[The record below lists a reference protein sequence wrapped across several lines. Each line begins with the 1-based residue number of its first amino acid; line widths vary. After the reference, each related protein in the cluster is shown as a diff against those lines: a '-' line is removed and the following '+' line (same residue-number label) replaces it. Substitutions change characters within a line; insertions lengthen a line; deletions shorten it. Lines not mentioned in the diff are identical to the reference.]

1 MTLALI
7 VVSVL
12 AVALALLLWHRSTHG
27 LLQQRRARKVI
38 VTLKSGDAFDGLLF
52 ATDGDALVL
61 REATAL
67 AYGRQQE
74 NVIVEGEA
82 LILRADVAYMQ
93 VIG

>member
-12 AVALALLLWHRSTHG
+12 AAALAGVLWHRSTHG
-27 LLQQRRARKVI
+27 LLRQRQARKVI
-38 VTLKSGDAFDGLLF
+38 VTLKSGEAFDGLLF
-52 ATDGDALVL
+52 ATDADALVL

-82 LILRADVAYMQ
+82 LILRAHVAYVQ
-93 VIG
+93 VLG